1 MEITLL
7 NVNHYKSIK
16 ETGRINLHEK
26 INILAGKNNT
36 GKSAFIEA
44 IYKTVNGNLVDALGI
59 QQGNL
64 NVEMEIK
71 VNPEELETLYDL
83 VDNNYQIKSLER
95 FRINF
100 EYQSSLNLSCITKV
114 EMFHE
119 GEFRKLYLNK
129 SRFSNG
135 ILISEFEIT
144 TKIGGKT
151 NYHGSAPKFLVNLF
165 VFLKNKVVYISG
177 SRYVPQVEGTT
188 LQEALSTDGSNL
200 NAFLYT
206 LHNNHEKNFDIILDN
221 FIKIFDDVIS
231 ISTPINSDNNTYIS
245 IYFEGLNTPIPLFNC
260 GSGYTHVLLLLCV
273 LFTKKDSIVLFD
285 EPQVYLHP
293 SAEKAIYD
301 LVSDVREHQFIFTT
315 HSPILINYPI
325 GKNLLHV
332 SKERGNSTFIQLDK
346 MQGILSDIGVSNS
359 DYALSDKVIFVE
371 GETEEAAIP
380 LILSKY
386 GLKQVGYNYRLL
398 NMKGTGKDFTKKTS
412 MNNHKQKLDLIL
424 GGLSQSPIPYK
435 IVIDA
440 DNKSDEKL
448 EEIREQYK
456 DNIVILDRREYENY
470 FLDSFKELAQVIKM
484 ESGIEDIDQVKIEEN
499 IKEMF
504 ALLEDKKLYPKNTES
519 PLNDIVGSE
528 VLERLFDSY
537 SLVYDKIDHGVI
549 LTELIL
555 NNNPEKFE
563 FIKNELKEFIESK
576 LAYSL

>member
-1 MEITLL
+1 MEITLVDVK
-7 NVNHYKSIK
+7 NYKSIK

-44 IYKTVNGNLVDALGI
+44 IYKTVNANLMDVLGM
-59 QQGNL
+59 QQGKL
-64 NVEMEIK
+64 NIKIEIK
-71 VNPEELETLYDL
+71 VSPEELETLYDL
-83 VDNNYQIKSLER
+83 VDENYQIKSLDR
-95 FRINF
+95 FRINL

-114 EMFHE
+114 EIFQE
-119 GEFRKLYLNK
+119 GEFRNFYLNNSK
-129 SRFSNG
+129 ISNG
-135 ILISEFEIT
+135 KATNEYAIA
-144 TKIGGKT
+144 TKQGGKI
-151 NYHGSAPKFLVNLF
+151 NYYGNLPKFLVNLF
-165 VFLKNKVVYISG
+165 AFLKNKIVYISG
-177 SRYVPQVEGTT
+177 SRYVPQVDETN
-188 LQEALSTDGSNL
+188 LKEALSTDGSNL

-221 FIKIFDDVIS
+221 FMKIFDDVIS

-245 IYFEGLNTPIPLFNC
+245 IYFEGLDTPIPLFNC

-273 LFTKKDSIVLFD
+273 LFTKEDSIVLFD

-301 LVSDVREHQFIFTT
+301 LVSEVGEHQFIFTT

-325 GKNLLHV
+325 AKNLFHV

-346 MQGILSDIGVSNS
+346 MQDILFDIGVSNS

-371 GETEEAAIP
+371 GETEEATIP

-386 GLKQVGYNYRLL
+386 GLKQIGYNYRLL
-398 NMKGTGKDFTKKTS
+398 NMKGTGKDFSKKTA

-440 DNKSDEKL
+440 DNKSEEKL

-456 DNIVILDRREYENY
+456 ENIVILDRREYENY
-470 FLDSFKELAQVIKM
+470 FLDSYEELSRIINIELEKECTDRNEIK
-484 ESGIEDIDQVKIEEN
+484 EKIEL
-499 IKEMF
+499 MF
-504 ALLEDKKLYPKNTES
+504 SLVDDKALYPREI
-519 PLNDIVGSE
+519 LNPVNNIVGSE
-528 VLERLFDSY
+528 VLERLFKEY
-537 SLVYDKIDHGVI
+537 SLVYDKVQHG
-549 LTELIL
+549 LTLTNLIL
-555 NNNPEKFE
+555 EKNPDKFE
-563 FIKNELKEFIESK
+563 FFKIELESFIMN
-576 LAYSL
+576 